1 MPTLLVTGSNRGLG
15 FEFTR
20 QYSAAGW
27 EVIATCRN
35 PDRAEELKRLATEP
49 RRAIDIQRLDVTD
62 PASVKALAGALGSRA
77 IDVLI
82 ANAGITVAND
92 APVTPENFDL
102 VMHTNALGP
111 WLVADGLADRV
122 AASDKRLMVF
132 ISSRMGSIATIESG
146 GSILYR
152 ASKAALN
159 AGMRTLSF
167 ALKPRRITA
176 IAMHP
181 GWVRTDMGGSGADLA
196 VDKSV
201 SDMMRVIGRVTP
213 ADSGHL
219 FNHSGEELPW

>member
-1 MPTLLVTGSNRGLG
+1 MPTLLVTGSNRGIGL
-15 FEFTR
+15 EFVR

-27 EVIATCRN
+27 EVIATCRA
-35 PDRAEELKRLATEP
+35 PDRAEALQRLAGEP

-62 PASVKALAGALGSRA
+62 PSMVTSLAGVLGARA
-77 IDVLI
+77 IDLLI
-82 ANAGITVAND
+82 ANAGITVAQD
-92 APVTPENFDL
+92 APVTPETFDL

-111 WLVADGLADRV
+111 LLVAEGLADRV

-132 ISSRMGSIATIESG
+132 ITSRMGSIATIESG
-146 GSILYR
+146 GALLYR

-167 ALKPRRITA
+167 ALKPRKITA
-176 IAMHP
+176 IGMHP

-201 SDMMRVIGRVTP
+201 ADMMRIIGRVTS

>member
-1 MPTLLVTGSNRGLG
+1 MPTLMVTGSNRGIGL
-15 FEFTR
+15 EFVR

-27 EVIATCRN
+27 TVIATCRD
-35 PDRAEELKRLATEP
+35 PDRAEDLKRLAGEP
-49 RRAIDIQRLDVTD
+49 RRSIEIQRLDVTD
-62 PASVKALAGALGSRA
+62 PAAIKTLAARLGQRVV
-77 IDVLI
+77 DLLI
-82 ANAGITVAND
+82 ANAGVTVAHD

-102 VMHTNALGP
+102 VMRTNALGP
-111 WLVADGLADRV
+111 LLVAEGLADRV
-122 AASDKRLMVF
+122 AASDKGMMVF

-146 GSILYR
+146 IAVLYR

-167 ALKPRRITA
+167 ALRPRRITTVA
-176 IAMHP
+176 LHP

-196 VDKSV
+196 PDKSV
-201 SDMMRVIGRVTP
+201 ADMMRVIGRVTP